1 MATSDMLDRGI
12 KGGFEAIKQKMRQ
25 LAVEIKDLEQME
37 KDCIAKNKDAKRRNH
52 GAFVKM
58 TELTMQIGEKE
69 EQLRKASEKLKYQQ
83 VRLHEKEGLCSRIID
98 WNKNIEQVPEGEID
112 DLEKHLKTKK
122 DNYNVIKQKLADA
135 RQRVVSLEDT
145 IERKEL
151 KLRDAYK
158 REDQL
163 RNEYEH
169 QQTEYELKKKRDHK
183 QFEATLRAE
192 AKVSATLSLR

>member
-1 MATSDMLDRGI
+1 M
-12 KGGFEAIKQKMRQ
+12 
-25 LAVEIKDLEQME
+25 
-37 KDCIAKNKDAKRRNH
+37 
-52 GAFVKM
+52 
-58 TELTMQIGEKE
+58 
-69 EQLRKASEKLKYQQ
+69 
-83 VRLHEKEGLCSRIID
+83 
-98 WNKNIEQVPEGEID
+98 PEGEID